1 MADWYVYDWELQ
13 GLPAQFHV
21 DLKYVDEFDTLGD
34 FTTLLYISCYPKKAE
49 SQAFS
54 AHEKRALENVSRECL
69 RILGEHCAFVGFI
82 GLGGDPSPAVD
93 RSLGNYAVMLYST
106 ILVVSGLIG
115 AIGIFRSVQ
124 ATVISVWVIAAATFF
139 HGAAAW
145 ADNNPQTGLRLMVA
159 PLMMVPLVW
168 VWGQWLR
175 LIKHTTRLEFRPRK
189 R

>member
-1 MADWYVYDWELQ
+1 MSEYMTKWYYRWPWTRVGMFAYC
-13 GLPAQFHV
+13 
-21 DLKYVDEFDTLGD
+21 LG
-34 FTTLLYISCYPKKAE
+34 
-49 SQAFS
+49 
-54 AHEKRALENVSRECL
+54 
-69 RILGEHCAFVGFI
+69 CAFVGLI

-93 RSLGNYAVMLYST
+93 KSLGNYTVMLYSV

-124 ATVISVWVIAAATFF
+124 ATVISVWAISAATFF

-145 ADNNPQTGLRLMVA
+145 ADSNPQTGLRLMVA

-168 VWGQWLR
+168 VWGQWLQ
-175 LIKHTTRLEFRPRK
+175 LVKHTTRLELRPRK